1 MEEKAPR
8 RLSFG
13 EIKEIARELAAA
25 KGLTPFVR
33 GGIGMWYGKAPDV
46 GRVLKPGTP
55 YIMEEPRLAFLKRGR
70 VRVTINT
77 MDFEVSAGSVVF
89 FGTGAIVQ
97 PKSFSRDLEICG
109 VMVAG
114 ERIANALG
122 VPSALAG
129 QGSYIIAETRGE
141 EAEIVEGIFST
152 LWRLIHQREQADDTI
167 NGIVSSLLRY
177 FLHIRSLRESTLEQS
192 QQTDRLRF
200 ERFLRLV
207 NAHCQQQR
215 RLSFYADKLCI
226 TPRYLGV
233 TVRSVSGVTAK
244 EWIDR
249 AVSTSAK
256 VMLRHTSKQVAEI
269 AYELS
274 FPSASFFCRFFK
286 RMTGQTP
293 QAYREG

>member
-1 MEEKAPR
+1 MDEKAPR

-13 EIKEIARELAAA
+13 QIKEIASELAAA
-25 KGLTPFVR
+25 KGLTPYVR

-46 GRVLKPGTP
+46 GSVLKPGTP
-55 YIMEEPRLAFLKRGR
+55 YIMEEPRLAFLKRGSA
-70 VRVTINT
+70 RVTINT

-89 FGTGAIVQ
+89 FGTGAIVE
-97 PKSFSRDLEICG
+97 PKSFSPDLEISG

-122 VPSALAG
+122 VSGALAG
-129 QGSYIIAETRGE
+129 HGTYIIAETQGE
-141 EAEIVEGIFST
+141 EAEIVEGIFAT
-152 LWRLIHQREQADDTI
+152 LWRLAHEERRADDTL
-167 NGIVSSLLRY
+167 NGMIGSLLRY
-177 FLHIRSLRESTLEQS
+177 FQHIRSLRESSLETG
-192 QQTDRLRF
+192 QQADRLRF

-207 NAHCQQQR
+207 NAHCRQQR
-215 RLSFYADKLCI
+215 QLSFYADKLCI

-233 TVRSVSGVTAK
+233 SVRGVSGVTAK

-249 AVSTSAK
+249 AVCTSAK
-256 VMLRHTSKQVAEI
+256 VMLRHTSRQVAEI

-286 RMTGQTP
+286 RMTGVTP
-293 QAYREG
+293 QAYRGG

>member
-13 EIKEIARELAAA
+13 QIKEIARELAQA
-25 KGLTPFVR
+25 KGLTPYVR
-33 GGIGMWYGKAPDV
+33 GGIGIWYGKAPDLT
-46 GRVLKPGTP
+46 RVLKPGTP
-55 YIMEEPRLAFLKRGR
+55 YIMEEPRLILLKKGR
-70 VRVTINT
+70 VRMTINT
-77 MDFEVSAGSVVF
+77 MDFEAREGDIVF

-97 PKSFSRDLEICG
+97 PESFSPDMEICG
-109 VMVAG
+109 AMVSNEKIG
-114 ERIANALG
+114 NAL
-122 VPSALAG
+122 AR
-129 QGSYIIAETRGE
+129 QGTYIIEQTTGE

-152 LWRLIHQREQADDTI
+152 LWRLVHEREQADDTI

-233 TVRSVSGVTAK
+233 TVHSVSGVTAK

-256 VMLRHTSKQVAEI
+256 VMLRHTSKQVSEI